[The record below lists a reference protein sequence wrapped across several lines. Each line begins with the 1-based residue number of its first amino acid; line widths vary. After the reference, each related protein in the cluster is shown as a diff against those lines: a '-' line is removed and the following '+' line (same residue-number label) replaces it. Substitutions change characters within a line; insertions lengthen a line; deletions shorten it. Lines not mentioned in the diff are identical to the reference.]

1 MIIDIG
7 GEKTKM
13 GIYGEVR
20 NNFRVIESKQG
31 KQEIPS
37 VIALNDQGDIQFGEN
52 GERVMGNKGYVSIK
66 YPMLINSI
74 TQKLNE
80 QHKSKR
86 FEWIFRDGDGLSVLE
101 DDPLKIKIGGITASY
116 GFLIS
121 AYIDELID
129 HIDIKEGNI
138 KTDYPSVFSIPSFF
152 NNKQLDILYNSM
164 TALTTEIDDQQDA
177 VVGDDIPKEDVKD
190 IDGEIQELQNE
201 VSQLDDDKFIQ
212 RKKETKKKNTV
223 KTNKKKN
230 KKRVKGL
237 KKSKADTQEEEF
249 QLEDTQ
255 EEEFQLEDDIN
266 TLKEDELKE
275 DTNNNFEPVE
285 NKLIKKLKETTLF
298 VSNHVIHALAYY
310 STENNEI
317 INPTNKPIIVIEF
330 GASYCRATKFI
341 IKGKKTIKLLQ
352 HEVDFNI
359 NTRKLNHNV
368 FLMVLK
374 KFVNTEEVV
383 NKIKSMAPHQLA
395 ELWKGIDEMRIKLSA
410 NEQLITEFMNQKII
424 LEQNEF
430 NLLLREEMHEL
441 TQMLLSMKSKDQDDL
456 VYLTGGLSYTPIL
469 KEKVKDIFGPYSSK
483 IGSKQMLEGM
493 KLFGMMHPINGAIT
507 SASNL
512 PYIEDILP
520 FGLYIKIDDQQIE
533 LFKKNHQF
541 EDGNE
546 ENIDIDPKG
555 AKYIELCTYPV
566 SENEYDSDNCF
577 DMYEVEGKIHIKVV
591 SLSEGFIESIV
602 ASGGIKRVNK
612 EREDLISLIR
622 KRRTNNEI
630 VQKQIMKKVEY
641 QTLLMTYRDNKVC
654 KKDKAFMEFIY
665 SELDLLD
672 DEKLYPLDE
681 IETKIKE
688 AQRLYEELLHGNPNK
703 ETIDQDLK
711 EDEEEETKKKEKLL
725 NNELKSDK
733 EELNQKNIENNEEK
747 DNDNEIEERQE
758 KDNNKRKRPNE
769 EEKERIRKIK
779 EEWKKHLNE
788 KDNQKQQQQKNPEK
802 HEEDKLLITAKDV
815 TNNLKDKLHKKGIQ
829 DNTLNDLINKIEKKI
844 NDKTLTNNEFLEY
857 FENIKKQLMID
868 STKQSVL
875 SNYFINPIVILLC
888 CFLIGTIILF
898 FIKSRRKQ
906 NEVELEDI
914 RER

>member
-7 GEKTKM
+7 GEKTKL
-13 GIYGEVR
+13 GTYGEVV
-20 NNFRVIESKQG
+20 NSFRVIESKQG

-86 FEWIFRDGDGLSVLE
+86 FEWIFRDGDGISVLE
-101 DDPLKIKIGGITASY
+101 DEPLKIKIGGITASY

-164 TALTTEIDDQQDA
+164 TALTTEVDDQQDA
-177 VVGDDIPKEDVKD
+177 VVGDDIPKDDIKD

-212 RKKETKKKNTV
+212 QKKESKKKNNKKTI

-237 KKSKADTQEEEF
+237 KKSKENEEEF
-249 QLEDTQ
+249 QLEDNQ

-266 TLKEDELKE
+266 TLKDEELKE
-275 DTNNNFEPVE
+275 DTDNNFEPVE
-285 NKLIKKLKETTLF
+285 NKLFKRLKETTLF
-298 VSNHVIHALAYY
+298 ASNHVIHALAYY

-317 INPTNKPIIVIEF
+317 INPANKPIIVIEF

-341 IKGKKTIKLLQ
+341 IKGKKTIKILQ

-374 KFVNTEEVV
+374 KFVNTEEIV
-383 NKIKSMAPHQLA
+383 NKIKNMAPHQLA
-395 ELWKGIDEMRIKLSA
+395 ELWKSIDEMRIKLSA

-430 NLLLREEMHEL
+430 NLLLREELHEL
-441 TQMLLSMKSKDQDDL
+441 TQMLLSMKSKDRDDL

-469 KEKVKDIFGPYSSK
+469 KEKVKDIFGTYSSK

-493 KLFGMMHPINGAIT
+493 KF
-507 SASNL
+507 
-512 PYIEDILP
+512 
-520 FGLYIKIDDQQIE
+520 
-533 LFKKNHQF
+533 
-541 EDGNE
+541 
-546 ENIDIDPKG
+546 
-555 AKYIELCTYPV
+555 
-566 SENEYDSDNCF
+566 ENEYDSDNCF
-577 DMYEVEGKIHIKVV
+577 DMYEVEGKVHIKVV

-672 DEKLYPLDE
+672 NEKLYPLDE

-688 AQRLYEELLHGNPNK
+688 AKRLYDELLHGDPNK

-711 EDEEEETKKKEKLL
+711 EDEEEENKKKEKFI
-725 NNELKSDK
+725 NDEIKSNK
-733 EELNQKNIENNEEK
+733 EELNQKNIENEG
-747 DNDNEIEERQE
+747 DDDDNEIEEKQE
-758 KDNNKRKRPNE
+758 KDTTKKKRPND
-769 EEKERIRKIK
+769 EEKERLRKIK
-779 EEWKKHLNE
+779 EEWKKHLND
-788 KDNQKQQQQKNPEK
+788 KDNLKQQQKNPKKDEEEK
-802 HEEDKLLITAKDV
+802 LFITAKDAL
-815 TNNLKDKLHKKGIQ
+815 NNLKDKVNKKGIQ
-829 DNTLNDLINKIEKKI
+829 DNTLNDLFNKIEKKI

-857 FENIKKQLMID
+857 FETIKKQLTID
-868 STKQSVL
+868 STKQSLL
-875 SNYFINPIVILLC
+875 SSYFIKSIVVLLC
-888 CFLIGTIILF
+888 CVFVGIIILF
-898 FIKSRRKQ
+898 FIKSKRKST
-906 NEVELEDI
+906 EVELEDI